1 MDFLENENK
10 KIEKEIKNIA
20 KKLKNI
26 RATIVQYANV
36 EDTYTKNIVNGYE
49 KNE

>member
-1 MDFLENENK
+1 MRI
-10 KIEKEIKNIA
+10 KIEKEIKNIT
-20 KKLKNI
+20 KEVKNI

-49 KNE
+49 KK